1 MISRERLPGLVRF
14 IYTHNPFY
22 LISAGLM
29 LYGIYVAFGSKDAKV
44 DDPWLLIMSLCGYT
58 ALMAVA
64 AFLVIKLGRVWEDAR
79 SIVLILLLQFAA
91 LSMSFDEICAVS
103 SGTAFRLLLFGFC
116 FSALVS
122 EGLLSGLGIRFP
134 ALFRTPYYLIL
145 GLFFFYPLCLSPKLT
160 EASVAAITWRIYL
173 FPALAGLAF
182 LTLIPALRRGAA
194 FVAKNGTPWPWPWFP
209 WTAFGFLAFAVG
221 VRSYVLSQSFNIMGL
236 QNGFGAYYLV
246 PFLFALLLL
255 LLELSVVQRWRGLQV
270 MLMGLAPVLLVL
282 SIPMGDNYVYR
293 RFLDMLQQTA
303 GSPVWL
309 ALLGL
314 VAFYGYSWYRR
325 LLGAELGLVA
335 MLALLIIVDRQTVGL
350 ETLSTLN
357 WWPLAT
363 IGGLQLVLAANGGG
377 SRRCAASCLCLIG
390 ASTIAWHDTQFT
402 ALGGV
407 FPFHL
412 LMAGVLV
419 TGWIYR
425 DRFAAFLR
433 KAGIALAAFGVTVAI
448 ASIGFVEISE
458 LARLGYLLAM
468 TIIAGIYWWLVTE
481 KWWLYA
487 ALAHAVV
494 TWFAGLWA
502 SYGVLNTQ
510 LGSDSL
516 TPLALGAASFV
527 IATAISAI
535 KGGLVKRLQ
544 DRLTTCRVLQR

>member
-22 LISAGLM
+22 LISAGLI
-29 LYGIYVAFGSKDAKV
+29 LYGIYVAFGSEDAKV

-58 ALMAVA
+58 ALMAIT

-91 LSMSFDEICAVS
+91 LSMSFDQVCAVS
-103 SGTAFRLLLFGFC
+103 SGAAFRLLLFGFA
-116 FSALVS
+116 FSVLVS

-134 ALFRTPYYLIL
+134 APFRTPYYLIL

-173 FPALAGLAF
+173 FPAFAGLAF

-236 QNGFGAYYLV
+236 ENGFGAYYLV

-255 LLELSVVQRWRGLQV
+255 LLELSIVQRWKGLQV
-270 MLMGLAPVLLVL
+270 LLLGLAPLLLVL

-293 RFLDMLQQTA
+293 RFLDMLQQSA

-309 ALLGL
+309 SLMGL
-314 VAFYGYSWYRR
+314 AAFYGYCWSRR
-325 LLGAELGLVA
+325 LVGAELGMVA
-335 MLALLIIVDRQTVGL
+335 MLALMTVVDRQAVGL
-350 ETLSTLN
+350 ETLGSLK

-363 IGGLQLVLAANGGG
+363 IGGLQLVLAASGRG
-377 SRRCAASCLCLIG
+377 SLRCAASCLCLVG
-390 ASTIAWHDTQFT
+390 ASAIALRDTQFM
-402 ALGGV
+402 AFGGV

-412 LMAGVLV
+412 LLACVLV
-419 TGWIYR
+419 IGWIYR

-433 KAGIALAAFGVTVAI
+433 KAGIALTAFAVTVTI
-448 ASIGFVEISE
+448 ASIWFVEIPE

-468 TIIAGIYWWLVTE
+468 TIVAAIYWWLVTE

-487 ALAHAVV
+487 ALANAGATIFV
-494 TWFAGLWA
+494 GLWV
-502 SYGVLNTQ
+502 SYEVLESQ

-544 DRLTTCRVLQR
+544 DRLTACRVLQR